1 MHKKVTKVTKSLI
14 LFAVIVSILFVS
26 CSNAETSMSKHGV
39 LFFTSSSVE
48 AHTALISLIQSAS
61 SEIYLVSPVITNSEV
76 CDALVEMRQK
86 GLSVNVV
93 IDLDNVSHEKI
104 LFLSNN
110 NISVHARGFSG
121 KMNSSFALTDK
132 SKAFVGNINSY
143 GKEEISCAVVIQDE
157 EFIQYLYSEFVILN
171 NGVSPSSKDAEFDQV
186 LGPMSTYFSPGW
198 FLTNQI
204 NINDGSIKGRWPQLT
219 VSDDYF
225 EISPYL
231 SPYPK
236 TEGEYFYYTN
246 NSGIYE
252 AYDNYVSYYDYESSK
267 SLSEKRY
274 DFSNILVQLID
285 AADKSIIVI
294 CTDFSD
300 KRVCHSLISAAG
312 RGVSIEIYADYAAIL
327 SRSEKLPLTI
337 DKLRE
342 SAEVMTYK
350 TSINGGISENVIIID
365 DKSFIFSTSPFCSES
380 FIADDSLFWVSSSV
394 KNIMPE
400 FSRQIRQIKMR
411 AVKFD
416 PEK

>member
-1 MHKKVTKVTKSLI
+1 MTKKTH
-14 LFAVIVSILFVS
+14 LFKIIMLCLCLS

-48 AHTALISLIQSAS
+48 AHAALISLIQSAS
-61 SEIYLVSPVITNSEV
+61 SEINLVSPVVTNSEV

-86 GLSVNVV
+86 GLSVSVV
-93 IDLDNVSHEKI
+93 IDLDNVSHDKT

-110 NISVHARGFSG
+110 NVSVHSRGFSG
-121 KMNSSFALTDK
+121 KMNSSFALADK

-143 GKEEISCAVVIQDE
+143 GKEEISCAAVIQDE
-157 EFIQYLYSEFVILN
+157 EFIQYLYSEFVVLN
-171 NGVSPSSKDAEFDQV
+171 NGVSPSSKDAEFDQI

-198 FLTNQI
+198 YLTNQI

-219 VSDDYF
+219 INDDYLK
-225 EISPYL
+225 ISPYL

-236 TEGEYFYYTN
+236 TEREYFYYTDN
-246 NSGIYE
+246 VGIYE

-267 SLSEKRY
+267 SLLEKRY
-274 DFSNILVQLID
+274 DFSNVLVPLVD
-285 AADKSIIVI
+285 AAEKDIIVI
-294 CTDFSD
+294 CTDLSD

-312 RGVSIEIYADYAAIL
+312 RGVSMEIYADYTAI
-327 SRSEKLPLTI
+327 RNRYEKLPLTI

-342 SAEVMTYK
+342 SAGVMTYK

-365 DKSFIFSTSPFCSES
+365 DKSFVYSTSPFCSES

-416 PEK
+416 PEN